1 MSVPMSPR
9 IAKQHCLNSTQLA
22 FLVII
27 LLVIYAICLSVY
39 NGLFHPLASF
49 PGPLSHQISV
59 IPRLVYLVTGRL
71 PFHVADLHVKYGSVV
86 RISPNELAFC
96 EPQAWK
102 DIYGHRQ
109 QGHEEFSKYLGFYR
123 PIKRKSPASIMS
135 APRHDHALLRRQL
148 SHGFSDRSMRGQEP
162 IIGFYV
168 DLLIKRLR
176 HHGGGGV
183 KALNMREWL
192 NWTTFDIIGDLG
204 FGSPFGCLENSS
216 YHPWV
221 SAITRIVKVGS
232 YIQALYELGGIQ
244 LVTCMVNSGI
254 WRSRSEHKK
263 QVHAKLIQ
271 RIQLD
276 TERSDLIQGL
286 LRSQDSLSFDQISAA
301 AATLIVAGSETT
313 ATLLSG
319 VVFLLAKN
327 KDKLALLTKEVRSTF
342 DKDDEITLS
351 SVSCLSYMLACLNEC
366 LRMYPPV
373 AIGLPRVVPKGGAAV
388 AGEFVPEGTIVGVWQ
403 WAINHDERFW
413 ADPWEFH
420 PERFLDNDNPRYQ
433 NDLLDA
439 MQPFSTGP
447 RNCIGKNLAY
457 AEMRLILAK
466 IVFNFDLQLADDSK
480 EWLGRQ
486 NVYFLW
492 EKPALHV
499 HLTPVSQ

>member
-1 MSVPMSPR
+1 MSGSMSSG
-9 IAKQHCLNSTQLA
+9 ITHEYYLNITQLTM
-22 FLVII
+22 LVSI
-27 LLVIYAICLSVY
+27 LLAFYAMCIAVY

-49 PGPLSHQISV
+49 PGPLSHRVSI
-59 IPRLVYLVTGRL
+59 IPRIVYLVTGRL
-71 PFHVADLHVKYGSVV
+71 AFHVANLHAKYGAVV

-102 DIYGHRQ
+102 DVYGHRR
-109 QGHEEFSKYLGFYR
+109 QGQEEFSKYLGFYR
-123 PIKRKSPASIMS
+123 PIKGESPASIMS
-135 APRHDHALLRRQL
+135 APRHDHTLLRRQL

-162 IIGFYV
+162 IIGSYV

-176 HHGGGGV
+176 QHGGDGA

-204 FGSPFGCLENSS
+204 FGRSFGCLENSD

-221 SAITRIVKVGS
+221 SIITRTVKIGS

-244 LVTCMVNSGI
+244 LVTWIVNSGI
-254 WRSRSEHKK
+254 WRSRNEHKK
-263 QVHAKLIQ
+263 QVNAKLIQ

-276 TERSDLIQGL
+276 TERPDLIQGL
-286 LRSQDSLSFDQISAA
+286 LRKQDDLSFDQISAA
-301 AATLIVAGSETT
+301 TATIIVAGSETT

-319 VVFLLAKN
+319 AIFLLARN
-327 KDKLALLTKEVRSTF
+327 RNKLAPLAKEVRCTF
-342 DKDDEITLS
+342 EKDDENYVELRQLS
-351 SVSCLSYMLACLNEC
+351 LIHVG
-366 LRMYPPV
+366 
-373 AIGLPRVVPKGGAAV
+373 ILPRAVPKGGAAV
-388 AGEFVPEGTIVGVWQ
+388 AGHFVPEGTVVGVWQ

-420 PERFLDNDNPRYQ
+420 PERFLDNDPRYQ
-433 NDLLDA
+433 SDLLDA

-466 IVFNFDLQLADDSK
+466 IVFNFDLHLADDSK
-480 EWLGRQ
+480 DWLDRQ
-486 NVYFLW
+486 SVYFLW
-492 EKPALHV
+492 EKPALYM
-499 HLTPVSQ
+499 HLTPVSH

>member
-1 MSVPMSPR
+1 MSPGTD
-9 IAKQHCLNSTQLA
+9 KQHYLNYTQLA
-22 FLVII
+22 LLAIV
-27 LLVIYAICLSVY
+27 LLVLYAICISVY

-49 PGPLSHQISV
+49 PGPLSHRISI
-59 IPRLVYLVTGRL
+59 IPRTVYLVTGRL
-71 PFHVADLHVKYGSVV
+71 PFHVANMHVKYGSVV

-96 EPQAWK
+96 ELQAWT

-109 QGHEEFSKYLGFYR
+109 QGQKEFSKYLGFYR
-123 PIKRKSPASIMS
+123 PIRRKSSGSIMS
-135 APRHDHALLRRQL
+135 APRHDHAFLRRQL

-162 IIGFYV
+162 IIGSYV
-168 DLLIKRLR
+168 DLLIQRLR
-176 HHGGGGV
+176 QHGGDGG

-204 FGSPFGCLENSS
+204 FGSSFGCLESSS

-221 SAITRIVKVGS
+221 RTITRTVKD
-232 YIQALYELGGIQ
+232 LGGIQ
-244 LVTCMVNSGI
+244 LATWIVKSGI
-254 WRSRSEHKK
+254 WGSRSEHKK
-263 QVHAKLIQ
+263 QVNAKLMQ

-276 TERSDLIQGL
+276 AGRSDLIQGL
-286 LRSQDSLSFDQISAA
+286 LRKQGSLISAA

-319 VVFLLAKN
+319 AVFLLARN
-327 KDKLALLTKEVRSTF
+327 RDKLAILAREVRSSF
-342 DKDDEITLS
+342 ERDNKITLS

-388 AGEFVPEGTIVGVWQ
+388 AGNFVPEGTIVGVWQ

-413 ADPWEFH
+413 ADTWEFH
-420 PERFLDNDNPRYQ
+420 PERFLDNDDPRYQ
-433 NDLLDA
+433 DDLLEA

-466 IVFNFDLQLADDSK
+466 IIFNFDLHLADDSK
-480 EWLGRQ
+480 DWLDRQ
-486 NVYFLW
+486 GVYFLW

-499 HLTPVSQ
+499 HLTPVSH